1 MVAMIT
7 TTPADTAGITH
18 QMGGA
23 WKVRTRQVEKKATI
37 VPASMMLLDAGTV
50 DMCPACHLSSG
61 GRNPSKLL
69 ASNLAGTD
77 GFRRAGHDGLALG
90 EEWPT
95 SRRRTVAGPHP
106 NERKVILAMNIAVLI
121 KQVPDTWSERTLTEP
136 EWTLDRE
143 AADAVIDE
151 IDTRGVEA
159 ALQLTEKHGG
169 EVTVVTMGPDRA
181 TDALRKAL
189 AMGVDKAV
197 HISDDGLAGSD
208 ALQTSAA
215 LAAALRP
222 LSADLIIAG
231 NESTDGRTG
240 SVPSMLAERL
250 GLPQITSVRTL
261 EIDGTTLR
269 AERVRDGGYS
279 EVTATLP
286 AVVSVTEK
294 INEPRYPG
302 FKGIMAAKKKPMTTL
317 TIDELGLDPSTTG

>member
-1 MVAMIT
+1 
-7 TTPADTAGITH
+7 
-18 QMGGA
+18 
-23 WKVRTRQVEKKATI
+23 
-37 VPASMMLLDAGTV
+37 
-50 DMCPACHLSSG
+50 
-61 GRNPSKLL
+61 
-69 ASNLAGTD
+69 
-77 GFRRAGHDGLALG
+77 
-90 EEWPT
+90 
-95 SRRRTVAGPHP
+95 
-106 NERKVILAMNIAVLI
+106 MNIAVLI

-215 LAAALRP
+215 LAAALRT

-279 EVTATLP
+279 EVTVTLP

-317 TIDELGLDPSTTG
+317 TVDDLGLDPSTTGLANASTQVVDGAPRPPRESGEKITDDGDGGARVAEYLVAARLI

>member
-1 MVAMIT
+1 
-7 TTPADTAGITH
+7 
-18 QMGGA
+18 
-23 WKVRTRQVEKKATI
+23 
-37 VPASMMLLDAGTV
+37 
-50 DMCPACHLSSG
+50 
-61 GRNPSKLL
+61 
-69 ASNLAGTD
+69 
-77 GFRRAGHDGLALG
+77 
-90 EEWPT
+90 
-95 SRRRTVAGPHP
+95 
-106 NERKVILAMNIAVLI
+106 MNIAVLI
-121 KQVPDTWSERTLTEP
+121 KQVPDTWSERTLIEP

-215 LAAALRP
+215 LAAALRT

-317 TIDELGLDPSTTG
+317 TVDDLGLDPSTTGLANASTQVVDGAPRPPRESGEKITDDGDGGARVAEYLVAARLI

>member
-1 MVAMIT
+1 
-7 TTPADTAGITH
+7 
-18 QMGGA
+18 
-23 WKVRTRQVEKKATI
+23 
-37 VPASMMLLDAGTV
+37 
-50 DMCPACHLSSG
+50 
-61 GRNPSKLL
+61 
-69 ASNLAGTD
+69 
-77 GFRRAGHDGLALG
+77 
-90 EEWPT
+90 
-95 SRRRTVAGPHP
+95 
-106 NERKVILAMNIAVLI
+106 MNIAVLI

-151 IDTRGVEA
+151 IDARGVEA

-215 LAAALRP
+215 LAAALRT
-222 LSADLIIAG
+222 LAADLIIAG

-317 TIDELGLDPSTTG
+317 TVDDLGLDPSTTGLANASTQVVDGAPRPPKESGEKITDDGDGGTRVAEYLVAARLI

>member
-1 MVAMIT
+1 
-7 TTPADTAGITH
+7 
-18 QMGGA
+18 
-23 WKVRTRQVEKKATI
+23 
-37 VPASMMLLDAGTV
+37 
-50 DMCPACHLSSG
+50 
-61 GRNPSKLL
+61 
-69 ASNLAGTD
+69 
-77 GFRRAGHDGLALG
+77 
-90 EEWPT
+90 
-95 SRRRTVAGPHP
+95 
-106 NERKVILAMNIAVLI
+106 MNIAVLI

-197 HISDDGLAGSD
+197 HSNDDGLAGSD

-215 LAAALRP
+215 LAAALRT
-222 LSADLIIAG
+222 LAADLIIAG

-317 TIDELGLDPSTTG
+317 TVDDLGLDPSTTGLANASTQVVDGAPRPPKESGEKITDDGDGGTRVAEYLVAARLI